1 MREGGENS
9 LRYLKRVWNR
19 KEGRGTMVLKRE
31 KLGLKDGCLKKE
43 RGGGGTPLRAMKL
56 GSYISGSI

>member
-1 MREGGENS
+1 
-9 LRYLKRVWNR
+9 
-19 KEGRGTMVLKRE
+19 MVLKRE

-43 RGGGGTPLRAMKL
+43 RGAETPLRAMKL